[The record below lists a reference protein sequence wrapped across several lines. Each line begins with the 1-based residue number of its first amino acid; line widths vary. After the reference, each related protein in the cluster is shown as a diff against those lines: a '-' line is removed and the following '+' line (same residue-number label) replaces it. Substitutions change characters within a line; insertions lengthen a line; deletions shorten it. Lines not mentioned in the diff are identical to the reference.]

1 MLSRLGALEVTC
13 HCCGPWPSRAKVGGL
28 ARMCE
33 SALTSDL
40 RRVDSVSGI
49 HWGQFS
55 TPQTGMAALEP
66 GRGISQWS
74 GAALGW
80 GLAGTQAYDCFLDL
94 LPGPLCNAVCRFS
107 EVTKDWPPST
117 FLYSPP
123 NPPCQALP
131 CLWPGPPGPG
141 PLPLNVSSLHT
152 LFSALSMVPLTLRLI

>member
-1 MLSRLGALEVTC
+1 MLSELGALAVTS

-33 SALTSDL
+33 STLTSDP

-49 HWGQFS
+49 HWGQFQHRKQGWRLWNLGEAS
-55 TPQTGMAALEP
+55 ANGSGLRWGGVWLGHRLMTASWTCFPGPCVTRFTGSQRSRKTGPPQT
-66 GRGISQWS
+66 S
-74 GAALGW
+74 
-80 GLAGTQAYDCFLDL
+80 
-94 LPGPLCNAVCRFS
+94 
-107 EVTKDWPPST
+107 ST
-117 FLYSPP
+117 LPP

-131 CLWPGPPGPG
+131 CLWPGSPGPG